1 MIVVDTSA
9 LIAILTDEPEG
20 ASCNAVFQHEDRI
33 LISAGTVVE
42 ALIVARRRGISR
54 QMVELLAS
62 PAIKIVEVDEH
73 RARLAGAAF
82 GLWGKSI
89 HRAALN
95 FGDCFSYATAKEFG
109 CPLLFIGN
117 DFASTDV
124 ASAIAP

>member
-9 LIAILTDEPEG
+9 LIAVIQREARANDCQLVLEREKQ
-20 ASCNAVFQHEDRI
+20 V
-33 LISAGTVVE
+33 LISAATVTE
-42 ALIVARRRGISR
+42 ALIVAARRGFSR
-54 QMVELLAS
+54 DMNQIIASMVTQIIHLT
-62 PAIKIVEVDEH
+62 PG
-73 RARLAGAAF
+73 RARLASDAYAV
-82 GLWGKSI
+82 WGKNF